1 MFGDPQDINAAR
13 LISSQDVEKINVYS
27 LESSW
32 DRQGS
37 VYIVYFTLSAVMS
50 TSRVPTHPLL
60 SQEETVWQMSALVFT
75 PHMLQ
80 ALNNSSHS
88 QGPLHGNLSAL
99 RDKWAYC
106 RLDSLFE
113 AS

>member
-13 LISSQDVEKINVYS
+13 LISSPDVEKINVYS

-50 TSRVPTHPLL
+50 AARVPHSPFTKPGRDCVADVCTCFHTTHVTSP
-60 SQEETVWQMSALVFT
+60 
-75 PHMLQ
+75 
-80 ALNNSSHS
+80 
-88 QGPLHGNLSAL
+88 
-99 RDKWAYC
+99 
-106 RLDSLFE
+106 
-113 AS
+113 